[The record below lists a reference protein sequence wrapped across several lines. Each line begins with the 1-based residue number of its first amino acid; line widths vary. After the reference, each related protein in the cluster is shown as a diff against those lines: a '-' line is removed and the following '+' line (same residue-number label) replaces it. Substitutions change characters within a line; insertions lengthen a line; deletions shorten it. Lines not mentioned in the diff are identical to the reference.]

1 MSSIADQPA
10 SGAARPAFAL
20 SWNWL
25 GVLPFFLF
33 ALAFIFLPASN
44 LVIRSFQDDHGRFTL
59 ANILGLTDPYIVGAY
74 AVSLQLSF
82 VTALLGGLFGF
93 LVAYAVVLGGGPR
106 PLRGVII
113 SFSALA
119 AQFGGVPLA
128 FAFIAVIGRTGVITT
143 ALRSWG
149 LNIYDL
155 NRSSDQVKAVLD
167 QLNAGLGPTMNFL
180 SSRVCQPINVFGL
193 DLAVCQHRG
202 FNVYDF
208 QFNLYTF
215 WGLGLTYLY
224 FQFPLMVLIISP
236 ALEGLKR
243 EWREAAENLGAS
255 QWHYWRYVA
264 LPILLPSLLGTMILL
279 FGNAFGAYA
288 TAFALTGGTIN
299 LVTIVIGAQ
308 IRGDVLRN
316 PGFGYAMALGMVAVM
331 TFSIIMYRLLQR
343 RTERWLRQ

>member
-1 MSSIADQPA
+1 MSSITDQP
-10 SGAARPAFAL
+10 SHTPKRPAFAF

-33 ALAFIFLPASN
+33 ALAFVFLPSSN

-59 ANILGLTDPYIVGAY
+59 ANILGLNDPYIVGAY
-74 AVSLQLSF
+74 SISIKLSL
-82 VTALLGGLFGF
+82 VTALLGGVFGF
-93 LVAYAVVLGGGPR
+93 LVAYAVVVGGGPR
-106 PLRGVII
+106 PVRGVIT
-113 SFSALA
+113 SFAAIA

-128 FAFIAVIGRTGVITT
+128 FAFIAVIGRTGMITT
-143 ALRSWG
+143 ALRDLG

-155 NRSSDQVKAVLD
+155 NKSSEQVRAVID
-167 QLNAGLGPTMNFL
+167 WLNALLGPAIDFV
-180 SSRVCQPINVFGL
+180 SSRVCQPINLFGL
-193 DLAVCQHRG
+193 PLQVCQHRG
-202 FNVYDF
+202 FNLYDF

-215 WGLGLTYLY
+215 WGLCLTYLY
-224 FQFPLMVLIISP
+224 FQFPLMVLIIAP

-243 EWREAAENLGAS
+243 EWREASENLGAS
-255 QWHYWRYVA
+255 QWQYWRYIA

-288 TAFALTGGTIN
+288 TAFALTGGTFN

-316 PGFGYAMALGMVAVM
+316 PGFGYAMALGMVVIM
-331 TFSIIMYRLLQR
+331 SFSIVVYRLLQR
-343 RTERWLRQ
+343 RTERWLR